1 MLEIAICD
9 DDPVHSKIIQEEL
22 KKNLEIKY
30 NVTEFFS
37 GKTFLN
43 SIEQTGCSYDL
54 IFMDIELGDD
64 LISGISV
71 AKKVT
76 ELDPNVQI
84 IFISQYLEYAPD
96 VYEAKHIYF
105 ILKSRLSQLLGKA
118 LQTALKN
125 LSENNELYLY
135 FKTRQKKQKLPE
147 NEIWYMERNLRE
159 TSIFTSSETYFTSE
173 SIDSLLKKLSPIFI
187 QCHRS
192 YAVNLNNVSAI
203 ERKFITFPDG
213 RSIPVGYTHYDNVK
227 KALAQIM
234 MS

>member
-1 MLEIAICD
+1 
-9 DDPVHSKIIQEEL
+9 
-22 KKNLEIKY
+22 
-30 NVTEFFS
+30 
-37 GKTFLN
+37 
-43 SIEQTGCSYDL
+43 
-54 IFMDIELGDD
+54 MDIELGDH

-135 FKTRQKKQKLPE
+135 FKTQTEKAKASGKRDLVHRSV
-147 NEIWYMERNLRE
+147 ISGE

-173 SIDSLLKKLSPIFI
+173 SIDSL
-187 QCHRS
+187 
-192 YAVNLNNVSAI
+192 
-203 ERKFITFPDG
+203 
-213 RSIPVGYTHYDNVK
+213 
-227 KALAQIM
+227 
-234 MS
+234 